1 MVEAFH
7 GSRHEFDAFS
17 LEKVGAG
24 EGNQSYGHGLYF
36 AESEGVADNYKLAGD
51 PAAREARRKNNLAK
65 LRGEPV
71 TEEAPQGNRYRVK
84 INVDKEALL
93 DWDKDLM
100 DQPAGKAALERI
112 DPAFRETLD
121 SYLDEHGQAALDD
134 LNGMQ
139 LQRLL
144 ERFATEDMLP
154 GVESDGSNPRKD
166 ASDYLKSLGIP
177 GIKYLDQGSRAN
189 AGYIRDIR
197 EFGESN
203 IRDTQVL
210 ETKLREKEEL
220 IAAKPDDDMLRA
232 TVKGMDREITQLQNK
247 IAEREQ
253 RIGEMQRILDEE
265 STSNF
270 VIFDDSLIEITHKNN
285 EAVQAVRRS
294 AGLEHPLADL
304 YGAEDFVYGE
314 NITAKIK
321 PKELYTAHELELEAA
336 VKEEMDR
343 ILPKGGLEIQ
353 SAHEI
358 TMDGE
363 SPQGVHMMFDKRM
376 PLALYSLVAED
387 PIGIKRHEI
396 MHHLRGM
403 GFWSPSEWSTL
414 AYAAV
419 EQGWIKK
426 YDINARYPRLS
437 SVGKIEEAVAEA
449 FREWRRVGDKGLPT
463 PERALF
469 RKMEIVVRAIQ
480 RAFAKAFGKEKAPTW
495 EELFDRVDEGEIGS
509 REGTKPIVEGA
520 KASQEEPTLT
530 SQIKNIHNERTAAAE
545 AEIAKL
551 EQEHDKLVDV
561 ASKGSNEAEA
571 KAKQAG
577 VTVNSSSDLL
587 QFMSPEAI
595 AAHKR
600 IREIGNE
607 IRKKSAEANY
617 DRVLQILPEGFTA
630 VRDIQKNDW
639 GGAEWAKAVGTED
652 QHVIGIH
659 NKEGSLVGNL
669 SGFLHHEKWFEDF
682 LKNPSQE
689 SVHER
694 AMRAAEEAS
703 QNDGNVTDLAF
714 EKQRP
719 ELQDIANNI
728 DQSTK
733 RTPGEA
739 TVQSIHRVKASAS
752 QGELDVTRM
761 EDKAVFDKAAAIG
774 MTVDQYRRYM
784 NLIESRR
791 IEDMEA
797 DLKRAT
803 KAEERRQSKEWKENK
818 AGLRTEVAEQ
828 MAQRPDI
835 QALRFVEDKKINLT
849 PETANSLA
857 EYFGYQTGAE
867 MIERVKALQEQRKAS
882 GLNSYEFTRR
892 LIDVETD
899 RRMEQRYGDLGEN
912 ILKEAKDQVLSETQ
926 LDLLHE
932 ETLALAEQAR
942 VQLPIPQK
950 ELRAQIVEGV
960 QKMELK
966 NLSSDHLLEAA
977 GRAGRD
983 MEMAHLKGDIQ
994 EAFRQKQRQFIAVAM
1009 AKEAMKIEADAAKLD
1024 KLAKKYEGRD
1034 LPKIDPAT
1042 AAYTQQ
1048 LLQQAGY
1055 KVKLMPQEI
1064 EREIAAHGHGS
1075 LGDYVQHLVDF
1086 GWEPELSENILS
1098 RGGKPLEQAKVS
1110 EFYELKDAADSLDF
1124 IGRNQMKIDLAGEK
1138 MDYKDWKE
1146 TTLEKIRSRPVR
1158 DITKAEAGGK
1168 EGSWLYRLDAPL
1180 TRMEEI
1186 VKDLDLREELG
1197 PLYKALIVPF
1207 ELSKAKSYNMLNEL
1221 SKEIKSINGFNK
1233 KWRRSLED
1241 NIPNDFVY
1249 DTYNE
1254 TLFKLNRWNMVK
1266 MMLNWGN
1273 ESNALKMIDGI
1284 ARAGGEVKPSKEFLN
1299 YIHARLEDMFAQHAT
1314 PEDWNFV
1321 KKIWSVFDGYKG
1333 EVETMNRN
1341 LGGKIPKWIE
1351 GREIQTPDGPI
1362 TGGYFPLIPDKRRNL
1377 GPMAEGKKITGT
1389 GPMSEDYFRA
1399 TTNQKYLEQRTGAR
1413 YFVDITNGPEQLI
1426 GRLQQVIHDI
1436 SYRDF
1441 VKTAG
1446 QVIYDKEIM
1455 AAITKHYGPE
1465 YAAQMVPWLK
1475 RIANQVTVNEAELQ
1489 GFNDILGAARLNLVA
1504 AALPLN
1510 YTVMLSPSMGTLNL
1524 KQMALFNAD
1533 RTANKALVMEN
1544 SKEIQHMLYSL
1555 DRDVNQALRTQLG
1568 KQGWTAFQLKSME
1581 WMFWGLIKAE
1591 QEFRMTTFYGEF
1603 MKQKGLGKSDFDA
1616 GLISDSLIRERHG
1629 SQHVGDL
1636 PALMASN
1643 NEFVK
1648 MSTVFMGYFST
1659 QRNWMRQIP
1668 GQVRAGDM
1676 SGVAKTLWGTMGVAT
1691 IMNALLFTKT
1701 HEDESMLPWEKG
1713 FFKWASRAVLSTP
1726 LQMIPFVRDAWN
1738 YATEGMQ
1745 PTSPIVG
1752 LMTSVYETIKDGVKL
1767 AEGGQPKNP
1776 IKHGMNTLGAV
1787 FGVPGAMQAGRTG
1800 EFLKDVVTKEQRPRG
1815 IVEWM
1820 RGLATGEAKRKK

>member
-1 MVEAFH
+1 M
-7 GSRHEFDAFS
+7 
-17 LEKVGAG
+17 
-24 EGNQSYGHGLYF
+24 
-36 AESEGVADNYKLAGD
+36 
-51 PAAREARRKNNLAK
+51 
-65 LRGEPV
+65 
-71 TEEAPQGNRYRVK
+71 
-84 INVDKEALL
+84 L
-93 DWDKDLM
+93 DWDKTLGE
-100 DQPAGKAALERI
+100 QPDKMAKIPEDVKVRLE
-112 DPAFRETLD
+112 EM
-121 SYLDEHGQAALDD
+121 LDEHDMAPD
-134 LNGMQ
+134 LGLYKGGELYQM
-139 LQRLL
+139 L
-144 ERFATEDMLP
+144 ERWAGEDTLP
-154 GVESDGSNPRKD
+154 GDTSEGGFPKKEAAQFLHR
-166 ASDYLKSLGIP
+166 LGIP
-177 GIKYLDQGSRAN
+177 GIKYLDQGSR
-189 AGYIRDIR
+189 IP
-197 EFGESN
+197 
-203 IRDTQVL
+203 
-210 ETKLREKEEL
+210 KEE
-220 IAAKPDDDMLRA
+220 IARA
-232 TVKGMDREITQLQNK
+232 EDAVRRAQETVEQEKKVGSSPAEIK
-247 IAEREQ
+247 AAEDFVQ
-253 RIGEMQRILDEE
+253 YKQAHLDKLNNP
-265 STSNF
+265 TSNF

-285 EAVQAVRRS
+285 EAVQSVRRS
-294 AGLEHPLADL
+294 SGLEHPLADL
-304 YGAEDFVYGE
+304 YGAEELPYGE

-321 PKELYTAHELELEAA
+321 PKELYTAHEAELEAA
-336 VKEEMDR
+336 VQDELSR
-343 ILPKGGLEIQ
+343 IAPKALESQ
-353 SAHEI
+353 SAHAI

-363 SPQGVHMMFDKRM
+363 DVSGAHIMYDHRTPI
-376 PLALYSLVAED
+376 ALYSLAHED
-387 PIGIKRHEI
+387 PVGIARHEAI
-396 MHHLRGM
+396 HHLRGQ
-403 GFWSPSEWSTL
+403 GFFSKGEWATL
-414 AYAAV
+414 AYAAI
-419 EQGWIKK
+419 ENDWIKK
-426 YDINARYPRLS
+426 YDINKRYANLS
-437 SVGKIEEAVAEA
+437 SVGKVEEAVAEA
-449 FREWRRVGDKGLPT
+449 FREWRRKGDKGVPT
-463 PERALF
+463 PEREIF

-480 RAFAKAFGKEKAPTW
+480 RAFAKAFGKEKPPTW

-509 REGTKPIVEGA
+509 REGTTPIVEGA

-545 AEIAKL
+545 AEITKL
-551 EQEHDKLVDV
+551 EQEHDKLLDT
-561 ASKGSNEAEA
+561 ASKGSDEAEA

-577 VTVNSSSDLL
+577 VSVNSSSDLL

-600 IREIGNE
+600 IREISNE

-617 DRVLQILPEGFTA
+617 ERVLQILPEGFTA
-630 VRDIQKNDW
+630 VREVQKNDW
-639 GGAEWAKAVGTED
+639 GGAEWAKTIGTED
-652 QHVIGIH
+652 QQVIGIY

-694 AMRAAEEAS
+694 AIRAAEEAS
-703 QNDGNVTDLAF
+703 QNEGNVTDLSF

-728 DQSTK
+728 DQSTR

-803 KAEERRQSKEWKENK
+803 KAEEKRQSKEWKENK
-818 AGLRTEVAEQ
+818 AEMRTEVAEQ

-867 MIERVKALQEQRKAS
+867 MIERVSALQEQRKAS
-882 GLNSYEFTRR
+882 GLNAYEFTRR

-950 ELRAQIVEGV
+950 ELRAQIVEGI
-960 QKMELK
+960 QQMELRS
-966 NLSSDHLLEAA
+966 LTSDKQLEAA

-983 MEMAHLKGDIQ
+983 TEMALLKGDPT
-994 EAFRQKQRQFIAVAM
+994 EAFRQKQRQFIAVTM
-1009 AKEAMKIEADAAKLD
+1009 AKEAMKIEADVARLD

-1034 LPKIDPAT
+1034 LPKVDPAT

-1064 EREIAAHGHGS
+1064 AREIEAHGHGS

-1138 MDYKDWKE
+1138 LDYKDWKA
-1146 TTLEKIRSRPVR
+1146 TTLEKIRSMPVR
-1158 DITKAEAGGK
+1158 DISKAEAGGK
-1168 EGSWLYRLDAPL
+1168 EGNWLYRLDAPL

-1207 ELSKAKSYNMLNEL
+1207 ELSKAKSYNMLNAL
-1221 SKEIKSINGFNK
+1221 SKALKGINGFNK

-1249 DTYNE
+1249 DTYND

-1273 ESNALKMIDGI
+1273 ESNVLKMVDGI
-1284 ARAGGEVKPSKEFLN
+1284 ARAGGEAKPSKEVLN
-1299 YIHARLEDMFAQHAT
+1299 HIHNRLEDMFAQHAT
-1314 PEDWNFV
+1314 KEDWNFV
-1321 KKIWSVFDGYKG
+1321 RKIWDVFDGYKG

-1351 GREIQTPDGPI
+1351 GRELQTPDGPI
-1362 TGGYFPLIPDKRRNL
+1362 EGGYFPLIPDKNRNL
-1377 GPMAEGKKITGT
+1377 GPMTEGKKLTGT
-1389 GPMSEDYFRA
+1389 GPLGQDYFRA

-1446 QVIYDKEIM
+1446 QVIYDKEIK
-1455 AAITKHYGPE
+1455 AAIRKHYGPE
-1465 YAAQMVPWLK
+1465 YAAQMEPWLK

-1489 GFNDILGAARLNLVA
+1489 GFNDILGKARLNLVA

-1568 KQGWTAFQLKSME
+1568 KQGWTAFQLKAME
-1581 WMFWGLIKAE
+1581 TMFKPLLWAE

-1603 MKQKGLGKSDFDA
+1603 MKQKGEGRSDFEA
-1616 GLISDSLIRERHG
+1616 GTIADSLIRERHG

-1643 NEFVK
+1643 SEFVK

-1668 GQVRAGDM
+1668 ERVR
-1676 SGVAKTLWGTMGVAT
+1676 SGEYADVGKILWGTMGVAT
-1691 IMNALLFTKT
+1691 IMNAALFTKQKQ
-1701 HEDESMLPWEKG
+1701 DEG
-1713 FFKWASRAVLSTP
+1713 FFHWIGRAVLSTP
-1726 LQMIPFVRDAWN
+1726 LQMIPFARDMWN
-1738 YATEGMQ
+1738 YATEGFQ
-1745 PTSPIVG
+1745 PTSPIMG
-1752 LMTSVYETIKDGVKL
+1752 LMTGTYEAIKDGIKL
-1767 AEGGQPKNP
+1767 AKGGQPKSP
-1776 IKHGMNTLGAV
+1776 VKHAFNTVGTVVGL
-1787 FGVPGAMQAGRTG
+1787 PGAMQMGRTA
-1800 EFLKDVVTKEQRPRG
+1800 EFLKDVSTREQRPRD
-1815 IVEWM
+1815 IIEWM
-1820 RGLATGEAKRKK
+1820 RGITTGEAKKRK